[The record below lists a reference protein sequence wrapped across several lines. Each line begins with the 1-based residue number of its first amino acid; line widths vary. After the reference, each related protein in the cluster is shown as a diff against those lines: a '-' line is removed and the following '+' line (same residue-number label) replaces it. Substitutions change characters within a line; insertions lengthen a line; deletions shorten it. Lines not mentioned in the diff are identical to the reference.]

1 MTDKGEKADKET
13 IRDKIPVPE
22 VRMLSR
28 EVLGILVHNAS
39 KSSNPVEYKLDDKKY
54 SATYEYYARKMGDEE
69 GIYDSI
75 PSESDLKEASSV
87 VFKVMGMHKGVTG
100 EKETQ
105 LEFTEG
111 RIISTPDREE
121 EKLLEFQQAV
131 LKLGRLN

>member
-1 MTDKGEKADKET
+1 MTDNKEKDGKDPM
-13 IRDKIPVPE
+13 RDKIPVPE
-22 VRMLSR
+22 VRLLSG
-28 EVLGILVHNAS
+28 EILGILVHNAS

-54 SATYEYYARKMGDEE
+54 SVKYEYYAKKMGEEE

-75 PSESDLKEASSV
+75 PSESDLKEAASV
-87 VFKVMGMHKGVTG
+87 VFTVMGLHKGIRE

-105 LEFTEG
+105 LEVTEG

-121 EKLLEFQQAV
+121 EKLLEFQRAV

>member
-1 MTDKGEKADKET
+1 MIDKKGRGDKET

-22 VRMLSR
+22 VKPLSG

-39 KSSNPVEYKLDDKKY
+39 KSTNPVEYKLDDKKY
-54 SATYEYYARKMGDEE
+54 SVKYEYYARKMGEEE

-87 VFKVMGMHKGVTG
+87 VFSVLGLHKGITE
-100 EKETQ
+100 EKKTQ

-121 EKLLEFQQAV
+121 EKLMEFQKAV

>member
-1 MTDKGEKADKET
+1 MTDKKGKGDKET
-13 IRDKIPVPE
+13 IRDKIPVSE
-22 VRMLSR
+22 VKLLSG

-39 KSSNPVEYKLDDKKY
+39 KSTNPVEYKLDDKKY
-54 SATYEYYARKMGDEE
+54 SVKYEYYARKMSGEE

-75 PSESDLKEASSV
+75 PSESDLKGASSV
-87 VFKVMGMHKGVTG
+87 VFSVLGLHKGITE
-100 EKETQ
+100 EKTTQ

-121 EKLLEFQQAV
+121 EKLIEFQRAV